1 MAGGVPVV
9 TAPAEIDV
17 TTAGQLRAM
26 LAGWAARGHTTVV
39 VDLTGTQF
47 CDSAGLMVLVRAH
60 QQALAQGGGLL
71 LVLPAGGSVARI
83 FTVTGLDRAIPHFTG
98 LEQALARVPEGT
110 VRPRGPGPS
119 PGMRSR
125 AERNSPGPEGPEE
138 RLWQMESRTNRQHLS
153 ASCCWHRP
161 GHARGQS
168 HRRGPGHGRLM
179 PARDAPAWA

>member
-47 CDSAGLMVLVRAH
+47 CDCAGLTVLVRAH
-60 QQALAQGGGLL
+60 KQARAEGGELR
-71 LVLPAGGSVARI
+71 LVLPAGGSAPRV
-83 FTVTGLDRAIPHFTG
+83 FTLTGLDGVIPHFTG
-98 LEQALARVPEGT
+98 LEQALAQVPDGR
-110 VRPRGPGPS
+110 VRPRGPRRS

-125 AERNSPGPEGPEE
+125 AERNGPEPE
-138 RLWQMESRTNRQHLS
+138 
-153 ASCCWHRP
+153 
-161 GHARGQS
+161 GG
-168 HRRGPGHGRLM
+168 
-179 PARDAPAWA
+179 